1 MRCRSLWNN
10 CVGCVEAHK
19 IAPPRDAQMM
29 PPPHEPEG
37 APENL
42 PGEQNTWRKAPVVF
56 GLLLLVAFIAVLMH
70 RDEGRRCLV
79 LLTHLTPAWLLVAA
93 GCQVGTYV
101 CAAAVWSR
109 VLHRSD
115 VALRLW
121 SLVPLGLAKLFVD
134 QIVPT
139 AGVGGSLLVVHGL
152 IRRGAPPGPA
162 TAALLMDLLSFYAA
176 HALAVV
182 LALGILWGYHDVH
195 RVVLLLAVL
204 FAGLAAGVA
213 LTIFRLHRRGRRVV
227 PPWLQRLPG
236 VRRVLQALA
245 AVPAEVLH
253 DPGLLLQTT
262 AMQFTLVALD
272 AVTFDVMLRAVG
284 HPLHPAAVFASFTM
298 VSVVAIL
305 GVIPGGLGLF
315 EGGAVAMLRWFDVP
329 IEAGLAATLLL
340 RVWTFWLPMAPGL
353 WMMRHEARAPGP

>member
-1 MRCRSLWNN
+1 M
-10 CVGCVEAHK
+10 
-19 IAPPRDAQMM
+19 
-29 PPPHEPEG
+29 
-37 APENL
+37 
-42 PGEQNTWRKAPVVF
+42 TWQQSKVVF
-56 GLLLLVAFIAVLMH
+56 GLLLLATLVVVLAH

-109 VLHRSD
+109 VLHRSG

-139 AGVGGSLLVVHGL
+139 AGVGGTFLVVRGL
-152 IRRGAPPGPA
+152 VRRGAPPGPA

-182 LALGILWGYHDVH
+182 LALGILWSYHSVH
-195 RVVLLLAVL
+195 RVVLLLVVL
-204 FAGLAAGVA
+204 FAGLATGVPLA
-213 LTIFRLHRRGRRVV
+213 IFRLHRRGRRVL
-227 PPWLQRLPG
+227 PAWLQHLPG

-245 AVPAEVLH
+245 AVPAEVLR
-253 DPGLLLQTT
+253 DPRLWLQTT
-262 AMQFTLVALD
+262 ALQCTIIALD
-272 AVTFDVMLRAVG
+272 AATLDVMLRAVG
-284 HPLHPAAVFASFTM
+284 HPLHPAVVFASFTM
-298 VSVVAIL
+298 VSVVVIL
-305 GVIPGGLGLF
+305 GVIPGRLLLF
-315 EGGAVAMLRWFDVP
+315 EGSAVAMLRWFDVP
-329 IEAGLAATLLL
+329 IDAGLAATLLL
-340 RVWTFWLPMAPGL
+340 RAWTFWLPMAPGL